1 MILFRPC
8 SERSDSLK
16 LYLAN
21 ITPRNPNRNMISS
34 LKLYDELLRKVDAFT
49 KRVAS
54 RYMDH
59 ISCREGCAECCII
72 ESVNSIEAFH
82 ILKAFACMTEEKKR
96 FVMANMGKTPDGNP
110 CLFLHDD
117 ACVIY
122 GNRPIICRT
131 HGFPLLV
138 DGRVAFCPKNFSELI
153 HVDPEFVLNLENLN
167 TMLAA
172 VNIRFLSETGIV
184 FFQRDRI
191 ILREIFQ
198 RPVSDILAEL
208 RSLE

>member
-1 MILFRPC
+1 
-8 SERSDSLK
+8 
-16 LYLAN
+16 
-21 ITPRNPNRNMISS
+21 MISS
-34 LKLYDELLRKVDAFT
+34 LKLYDELLLKVDAFT
-49 KRVAS
+49 NRVTS

-59 ISCREGCAECCII
+59 ISCREGCAECCIL

-82 ILKAFACMTEEKKR
+82 ILKGLAGMPEGKKR
-96 FVMANMGKTPDGNP
+96 IVTENMSTTPDGNP
-110 CLFLHDD
+110 CLFLQDD
-117 ACVIY
+117 ACLIY

-138 DGRVAFCPKNFSELI
+138 DGRVAFCPKNFSELT

-191 ILREIFQ
+191 ILREIFH
-198 RPVSDILAEL
+198 RPVTDILAEL